1 MCRRGG
7 GGGGDG
13 DGANQEGRRDE
24 ADHLVPPTQEPAR
37 GTAAACPWGS
47 RRGGLWHTGH
57 ERSSPPLRGPPR
69 RPCLKSPLSASA
81 SLLQSVSHHQKHV
94 SVVFIMSSLLDC
106 KIHRA
111 GAAPQSPGTWH
122 LTRLPQLSRSRSV
135 SWHLLSAC
143 PVPGPGLGNLHALTS
158 RHSQGSLSKWYCY
171 SSHFAV
177 Q

>member
-1 MCRRGG
+1 MLLQSFCCL
-7 GGGGDG
+7 DLSIYP
-13 DGANQEGRRDE
+13 
-24 ADHLVPPTQEPAR
+24 HLVPPFESNQYHIYYN
-37 GTAAACPWGS
+37 S
-47 RRGGLWHTGH
+47 R
-57 ERSSPPLRGPPR
+57 
-69 RPCLKSPLSASA
+69 KSVFNEHFFCYWVNLYSINI
-81 SLLQSVSHHQKHV
+81 LYKLIFNYLFTQSVSHHQKHV